1 MKKYRYRKN
10 IHTSNLYRIQKKD
23 NFWGYWETQFHVNS
37 KEEAIECVK
46 TLNNGGSILV
56 GGVKIL

>member
-10 IHTSNLYRIQKKD
+10 TQTSNLYRIQKKD

-46 TLNNGGSILV
+46 NSQ
-56 GGVKIL
+56 